1 MAKLFPLYIM
11 WSVDS
16 LLLAGVIIA
25 ADDGFPGPYN
35 EHMNRHKH
43 DFIWKND

>member
-11 WSVDS
+11 RSVDS
-16 LLLAGVIIA
+16 LFLAGVIVA
-25 ADDGFPGPYN
+25 VDDGFPRPYN

-43 DFIWKND
+43 DFI